1 MMRKVLALA
10 SVAVLL
16 EPTVCAVAA
25 PAIAAAS
32 AAGESSSIRTIRVST
47 RGGGN
52 QSIAMGLN
60 KATVVELDSDVKDVL
75 VSSPDIVD
83 AVVKSPRRIFLL
95 AAKVGQTNAFF
106 LDENGRHLLSLDIRV
121 ERDTTDLDALMKA
134 TMPKSAIKVTAMA
147 DNIVLS
153 GNVPSA
159 IEASRAVNLA
169 VGFTGDAKKV
179 VNMLS
184 VAGGDQVMLK
194 VRIAEM
200 DRSIA
205 KQFGINTSAAA
216 SVAGVPMVLSN
227 NNPFGLLGHAL
238 SDASGGQ
245 IGSVCPQ
252 QFFPNTS
259 STSTAQTVT
268 GNSTVST
275 VTGTPSTE
283 THAGYAYQAVKDAM
297 GNYILDP
304 VTGQAQMI
312 RVPIDSAETI
322 AKTVGSTVQTI
333 TSALAP
339 SITSTV
345 TTSSPCS
352 SANNAQGVLNALEQ
366 VGLVHILAEPN
377 LSAVSGET
385 GKFNSGG
392 QFPVPTSRDRD
403 GNITLEF
410 KKFGVGLSF
419 TPVVL
424 SSDRISIQLSTEVSQ
439 LSSLGAYQLNGGTTT
454 QNGITTTVPG
464 TTIPAL
470 QVRQVDTTIEVP
482 TGGSFAIAGLLQHVN
497 KQTIDGF
504 PALKDM
510 PVLGALFRS
519 RDYQND
525 ETELVVIATAYLVEP
540 TAESKLAAPTD
551 GFVPPSDPETLL
563 LGRLNAVYKDKTKPA
578 EASAAAAG
586 PGGFIVQ

>member
-1 MMRKVLALA
+1 
-10 SVAVLL
+10 
-16 EPTVCAVAA
+16 
-25 PAIAAAS
+25 
-32 AAGESSSIRTIRVST
+32 IR
-47 RGGGN
+47 
-52 QSIAMGLN
+52 
-60 KATVVELDSDVKDVL
+60 
-75 VSSPDIVD
+75 
-83 AVVKSPRRIFLL
+83 
-95 AAKVGQTNAFF
+95 
-106 LDENGRHLLSLDIRV
+106 
-121 ERDTTDLDALMKA
+121 
-134 TMPKSAIKVTAMA
+134 VTAMA

-159 IEASRAVNLA
+159 MEANRAVSLA
-169 VGFTGDAKKV
+169 AGFTGDPKKV
-179 VNMLS
+179 VNMMS
-184 VAGGDQVMLK
+184 VAGGEQVMLK

-205 KQFGINTSAAA
+205 KQFGVNTSAAA
-216 SVAGVPMVLSN
+216 KAAGIPMLLN
-227 NNPFGLLGHAL
+227 NSNPFGLLGHAL

-259 STSTAQTVT
+259 SNTTAQTVT
-268 GNSTVST
+268 GNATVNTITNGTNNTGTTYNTAIASSNSNLQQGGT
-275 VTGTPSTE
+275 VTGFQNTDIGT
-283 THAGYAYQAVKDAM
+283 
-297 GNYILDP
+297 L
-304 VTGQAQMI
+304 
-312 RVPIDSAETI
+312 
-322 AKTVGSTVQTI
+322 VGSAVQTV

-339 SITSTV
+339 TITQTL
-345 TTSSPCS
+345 TTNVPCT
-352 SANNAQGVLNALEQ
+352 SANNAQGILSALEQ
-366 VGLVHILAEPN
+366 VGLVHILAEPDV
-377 LSAVSGET
+377 SAVNGET
-385 GKFNSGG
+385 GKFESGG

-424 SSDRISIQLSTEVSQ
+424 SPDRISIQLSTEVSE
-439 LSSLGAYQLNGGTTT
+439 LSNIGSFLLNGGTVT

-470 QVRQVDTTIEVP
+470 QVRQVETTIEVP
-482 TGGSFAIAGLLQHVN
+482 TGGSFAIAGLIQHVN

-540 TAESKLAAPTD
+540 TAESNFSAPTD

-563 LGRLNAVYKDKTKPA
+563 LGRLNAVYKDKNKAPETK
-578 EASAAAAG
+578 AAG
-586 PGGFIVQ
+586 GAPGGFIVQ